1 MPKNERLHEVVI
13 TAIVVKDGRFLITKR
28 SMKEKRFPGFWT
40 VPGGKLETDDY
51 IHMPKET
58 EHYWYNVLEKVLRK
72 EVRDEVGLEI
82 RNIEYLTSL
91 ARIHEDKNPS
101 LVISCVA
108 DYASGDIRLQ
118 EGEADEHAWVTLEE
132 AKQYQLID
140 GILDELA
147 MAEKKRLGHKM
158 EWKRMKN

>member
-1 MPKNERLHEVVI
+1 MVTGDNLLHEIAI
-13 TAIVVKDGRFLITKR
+13 TAIIVKDEKYLITRRSLNKR
-28 SMKEKRFPGFWT
+28 RFPGKWS

-118 EGEADEHAWVTLEE
+118 EEETDDFAWVTLEE

-158 EWKRMKN
+158 EWKRM